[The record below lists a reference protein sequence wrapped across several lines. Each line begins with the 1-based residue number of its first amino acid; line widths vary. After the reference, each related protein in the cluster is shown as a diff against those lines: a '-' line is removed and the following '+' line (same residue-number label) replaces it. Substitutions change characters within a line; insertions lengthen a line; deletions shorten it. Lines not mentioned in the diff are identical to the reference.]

1 MSSYHGPSKKILCV
15 HLPKPK
21 MSSDTAE
28 APTAS
33 WREGGVP
40 GSSSS
45 GARRWKLPLLTILG
59 LLMAQTLLYYN
70 YSSFYGA
77 HHWFVVP
84 SSSLRLKWFSDNS
97 TREPSVYSLSLGGSG
112 RDNNRHRD
120 TTPPCPPIPPSLK
133 QERAHRELILGGRYR
148 PENCTARHKVAI
160 IIPYRN
166 RATHLTVF
174 VHHMHPFL
182 QRQQLEYTIYVVEQ
196 AGGWPLAWLLAAR
209 TWDVVVSGVEGD
221 DSFNRGMLMNV
232 GVLEGLKHYAFDCLV
247 LHDVDLLPEDDR
259 NLYTCLEPPR
269 HMSVAMSTYD
279 YRLPYQEYFGGVSA
293 ITAKQFTA
301 INGFS
306 NKFWGWGGEDDDFFN
321 RVRHHG
327 LNVSRYPSKVAR
339 YTMLSHKKA
348 NPSPDRFTN
357 LRQGKWRFKTDGLNT
372 INYQIL
378 KTERRRLFTW
388 LFVALART

>member
-1 MSSYHGPSKKILCV
+1 MC
-15 HLPKPK
+15 
-21 MSSDTAE
+21 
-28 APTAS
+28 
-33 WREGGVP
+33 R
-40 GSSSS
+40 
-45 GARRWKLPLLTILG
+45 ARQQFQWSKLPLLTILG

-112 RDNNRHRD
+112 GDNNRHRD

-133 QERAHRELILGGRYR
+133 GRVQVNTNPPTLEEQEREHPELSLGGRYR
-148 PENCTARHKVAI
+148 PENCTERHKVAI

-166 RATHLTVF
+166 RATHLTAF

-196 AGGWPLAWLLAAR
+196 AG
-209 TWDVVVSGVEGD
+209 SN
-221 DSFNRGMLMNV
+221 SFNRGMLMNV
-232 GVLEGLKHYAFDCLV
+232 GVLEALHQHDFDCLV
-247 LHDVDLLPEDDR
+247 LHDVDLLPEDDH
-259 NLYTCLEPPR
+259 NLYTCSDSPR
-269 HMSVAMSTYD
+269 HMSASISTND
-279 YRLPYQEYFGGVSA
+279 YRLLYKNNFGGVSA

-388 LFVALART
+388 LFVALAYT